1 MSGKPEGL
9 PEMEYRFLG
18 RSGLKVS
25 AISLGGWLTY
35 GGHVDRGEPNDTLHY
50 ESGSRANTGVPF
62 IEGTYACMK
71 AAYDSGV
78 NFFDCAE
85 EYAKGES
92 EKVMGE
98 AIKKYD
104 WNRND
109 LVVSTKV
116 TTSPLLGLKWGVLTS
131 R

>member
-1 MSGKPEGL
+1 
-9 PEMEYRFLG
+9 
-18 RSGLKVS
+18 
-25 AISLGGWLTY
+25 
-35 GGHVDRGEPNDTLHY
+35 
-50 ESGSRANTGVPF
+50 
-62 IEGTYACMK
+62 MK

-85 EYAKGES
+85 EYTQGES

-98 AIKKYD
+98 AIKKFG

-116 TTSPLLGLKWGVLTS
+116 T
-131 R
+131 